1 MRIQGLAI
9 AVVVWVLLGYL
20 TWLICRASKKLP
32 KSLVGAWFGLVV
44 AVLGTAISEAVW
56 GFPQV
61 LKDRPS
67 NWEDVVR
74 APLILLLYSA
84 AMCFV
89 PIVLFIVAGALIG
102 VTIAGIN
109 SFLRRYFRN
118 HAR

>member
-9 AVVVWVLLGYL
+9 AVVVWVLIGYL
-20 TWLICRASKKLP
+20 TWLICRASKKL
-32 KSLVGAWFGLVV
+32 SNSVVGAWLGLVV
-44 AVLGTAISEAVW
+44 AVVATAISEAVW

-89 PIVLFIVAGALIG
+89 PLMLFSVAGALIG
-102 VTIAGIN
+102 FTIAIIN
-109 SFLRRYFRN
+109 SALRRK
-118 HAR
+118 

>member
-9 AVVVWVLLGYL
+9 AVVVWLLIGYL
-20 TWLICRASKKLP
+20 TWLICRPRNRLP
-32 KSLVGAWFGLVV
+32 TSLKGAWLGLPV
-44 AVLGTAISEAVW
+44 AVVVTAVSEAVW

-89 PIVLFIVAGALIG
+89 PLILSSVAGAAIA
-102 VTIAGIN
+102 VTISRIRL
-109 SFLRRYFRN
+109 SMRRS
-118 HAR
+118 